1 MSDEELVIFAEDDE
15 PVQVPAKAWKVAIID
30 DDSAVH
36 DGTRFALWNFTH
48 QGYGVDLLSAYS
60 AEEGKAL
67 IAANPDIAVILLD
80 VVMETENAG
89 LGLVEH
95 IRRVAKNE
103 IVRIIL
109 RTGQPGQAPE
119 RQVIVDYDINDYKPK
134 TELTADRLFTAL
146 TAALRS
152 WRQLA
157 KMEETRRGLGLI
169 VDAATTLYDAK
180 SMQRLAEGV
189 LTQLC
194 SLIRAECGGML
205 MLREGEPGEA
215 GYRILAGSGVYEGVT
230 DGTASEFEP
239 GLAAIVKAAFAARRH
254 QFGTTHSALYLS
266 MAGGR
271 EVVVALDSGRELSET
286 DRSLVELFCGK
297 LPFAFD
303 NVLLYEQLR
312 RANEELEVRVKART
326 AALAEANERLALQ
339 REALHRA
346 NDFKNVMLG
355 MVAHELKNP
364 IGVILGRGEILG
376 ELLAMDGAD
385 LEAMRRQLERMVEPA
400 KMMTRMIEQLLAD
413 AMNDAEDIVLAPQ
426 RFDLA
431 ALTQEVVAAQRPAA
445 EAKSQTL
452 GFTAD
457 GATVLIADPDRLRE
471 AIENLV
477 SNAIKYTPLGGRIAV
492 SCRGGPEDVRLDVTD
507 DGLGLSPEDRGRLFG
522 RFQRLSAKPTAGE
535 GSTGLGLSITRHIVA
550 LHGGSL
556 GAASAGP
563 GQGSTFS
570 IALPRTSAAGAD
582 GAGRDVVGPPDGGR
596 RG

>member
-1 MSDEELVIFAEDDE
+1 MSDEELVVFAEDDE
-15 PVQVPAKAWKVAIID
+15 PAQAPAKAWKVAIID
-30 DDSAVH
+30 DDPAVH

-48 QGYGVDLLSAYS
+48 QGYGIDLLSAYS

-67 IAANPDIAVILLD
+67 IAAHPDIAVILLD

-239 GLAAIVKAAFAARRH
+239 GLAAIVKTAFAARRH

-271 EVVVALDSGRELSET
+271 EVVVALDSGRELSDT

-312 RANEELEVRVKART
+312 RANEELEARVRVRT

-339 REALHRA
+339 REALRRA

-431 ALTQEVVAAQRPAA
+431 ALMQEVVAAQRPAA
-445 EAKSQTL
+445 EAKGQTL
-452 GFTAD
+452 GFTAE

-477 SNAIKYTPLGGRIAV
+477 SNAIKYTPLGGRITV
-492 SCRGGPEDVRLDVTD
+492 SCRGGAEDVRLDVTD

-556 GAASAGP
+556 GATSAGP

-570 IALPRTSAAGAD
+570 LTLPRTSAAGAD